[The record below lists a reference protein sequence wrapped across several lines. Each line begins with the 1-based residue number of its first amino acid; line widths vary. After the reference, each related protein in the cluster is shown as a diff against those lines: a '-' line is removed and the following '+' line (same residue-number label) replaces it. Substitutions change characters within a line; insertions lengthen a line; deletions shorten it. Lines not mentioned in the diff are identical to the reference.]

1 MNYKDKHPGIVLT
14 GWIRMYGIEE
24 LEGQIAT
31 HFSYIL
37 HLERVLDLERWI
49 SVHHRCNRSDF

>member
-1 MNYKDKHPGIVLT
+1 MLT
-14 GWIRMYGIEE
+14 ASIRVDGVEE

-31 HFSYIL
+31 DFSYIL

-49 SVHHRCNRSDF
+49 SIYH